1 MGEVLKALGGKR
13 VMTNTIYI
21 AGPIT
26 GVPNYWEAFE
36 WAEEMVTGLG
46 YTALTPSRLP
56 HGISNAQAMR
66 ICFAMIDSA
75 DVVLFLP
82 GWDNSEGAQLEYLY
96 CEYIKKPYV
105 HMVAR
110 QNGQPVPE
118 GVTRAWLQH
127 NLEEVL
133 GS

>member
-1 MGEVLKALGGKR
+1 MKKTV
-13 VMTNTIYI
+13 YI

-36 WAEEMVTGLG
+36 RADEMVTSMG

-56 HGISNAQAMR
+56 HEISNAQAMR
-66 ICFAMIDSA
+66 ICLSMIDSTDA
-75 DVVLFLP
+75 VLFLP

-96 CEYIKKPYV
+96 CKYVRKPYV
-105 HMVAR
+105 HMVAT
-110 QNGQPVPE
+110 QDGEPVPE

-133 GS
+133 GA